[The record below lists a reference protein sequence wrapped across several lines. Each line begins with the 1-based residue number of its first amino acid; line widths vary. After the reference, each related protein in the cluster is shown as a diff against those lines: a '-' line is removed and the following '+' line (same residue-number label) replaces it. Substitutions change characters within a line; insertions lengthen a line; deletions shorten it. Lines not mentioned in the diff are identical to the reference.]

1 MIVGTPTFDQLR
13 VFITVVDEGSFAAA
27 GRRLSRATSA
37 ISYSVAALEEQLGI
51 ELFDRSNSRRLT
63 LSHNGTIV
71 LAQARNLAG
80 GLNDLKARVAG
91 ILEGLEPEL
100 TLVVDVMLP
109 VERLID
115 AIRAFEEEF
124 PTVTIRLNVEA
135 LSAVSRLVQQGVAR
149 LGIGGLLHSD
159 ETDLERV
166 AIGAVEMM
174 PVAVPSHPLAGPE
187 RGVVGASKHHRQIL
201 LTVRSAFEDKTTMAV
216 FAPETWSLS
225 DLGAKRALLN
235 AGLGWGYMPEH
246 SVRDDL
252 ASGRLVR
259 LNIPELPGGM
269 YPLQIMYRTDAP
281 PGPAGSWLIKR
292 LAAQQ

>member
-1 MIVGTPTFDQLR
+1 MIVGTPTIDQLR
-13 VFITVVDEGSFAAA
+13 VFVTVVDEGSFAAA

-51 ELFDRSNSRRLT
+51 ELFDRTNPRRLT
-63 LSHNGTIV
+63 LSDNGKIV
-71 LAQARNLAG
+71 LGQARSVAG
-80 GLNDLKARVAG
+80 GVDDLKARVAG

-109 VERLID
+109 TERLID

-135 LSAVSRLVQQGVAR
+135 LSAVSRLVQQGAAR

-166 AIGAVEMM
+166 AIGGVEMM

-187 RGVVGASKHHRQIL
+187 RGVVGASKHHRQLL
-201 LTVRSAFEDKTTMAV
+201 LTVRSAFEDKTKMAV

-235 AGLGWGYMPEH
+235 AG
-246 SVRDDL
+246 
-252 ASGRLVR
+252 
-259 LNIPELPGGM
+259 
-269 YPLQIMYRTDAP
+269 
-281 PGPAGSWLIKR
+281 
-292 LAAQQ
+292 